1 MFSLLDRYLLRE
13 TTGAWLGVT
22 GVLLL
27 ILTSSRF
34 ARFLGE
40 AAAGELVSGAVFN
53 LLGLAMI
60 GYLGVLIPVGLL
72 FGILLALGRLYRDSE
87 MTVLMACGY
96 GPRHQYR
103 ALFWLGGAL
112 ALVLAVLALYVN
124 PWAAR
129 QSNVLRGDS
138 ELQAQLSVFEAGRFK
153 GSSDG
158 EQVFYAGAVA
168 NNGADLQDVFIN
180 SYEPQ
185 TTVTISAARG
195 SYAVNKAGTRQLIL
209 NDGYRYAGRPGSA
222 RYDVIRF
229 AEHGMRLDS
238 GQSPDYRRW
247 KRDWVPTA
255 KLWQSDAPRDIAE
268 LQWRFSIP
276 LSVLVLTLLAV
287 PLARSAPRQGRY
299 GRLLAAILVYVLYS
313 NLLNV
318 GRVWLERGEI
328 PVVLGLWWVHGIFV
342 VAGLLVL
349 AQQNGWRPWRKAG

>member
-1 MFSLLDRYLLRE
+1 MFSILDRYLLRE
-13 TTGAWLGVT
+13 AATAWLGVT

-27 ILTSSRF
+27 ILASSRF

-40 AAAGELVSGAVFN
+40 AAAGELASGTVFH

-60 GYLGVLIPVGLL
+60 GYVSVLIPVGLL
-72 FGILLALGRLYRDSE
+72 FGIMLGLGRLYRDSE
-87 MTVLMACGY
+87 MTVLMACGN
-96 GPRHQYR
+96 GPRSLYR
-103 ALFWLGGAL
+103 PLYWLAGAL
-112 ALVLAVLALYVN
+112 ALVLAVMSLYVN
-124 PWAAR
+124 PWAAQR
-129 QSNVLRGDS
+129 SNTLRGDS

-158 EQVFYAGAVA
+158 AQVFYAGAVA
-168 NNGADLQDVFIN
+168 NNGADLRNVFIN
-180 SYEPQ
+180 SYEPD

-195 SYAVNKAGTRQLIL
+195 SHAVSKDGVRQLIL
-209 NDGYRYAGRPGSA
+209 EDGYRYAGQPGST

-238 GQSPDYRRW
+238 GRSPDYREW

-255 KLWQSDAPRDIAE
+255 TLWQSDALRDIAE
-268 LQWRFSIP
+268 LQWRYSAP

-313 NLLNV
+313 NLLGV
-318 GRVWLERGEI
+318 GRVWLERGETPAVI
-328 PVVLGLWWVHGIFV
+328 GLWWVHGIFV
-342 VAGLLVL
+342 IAGLLAL
-349 AQQNGWRPWRKAG
+349 ARQNGWRLLRRAA